1 METFTAVLY
10 SGLPDGAQLLRV
22 GLRLLAA
29 IVVGTLIGL
38 QRERSGKAAG
48 LRTHMLVA
56 LGTTLFVVSALES
69 GMASDPISRVIQGL
83 ITGIGFL
90 GAGTIMKIERARVI
104 HGLTT
109 AAGIWMT
116 AAVSITIG
124 LGQIGIGLIAGVLA
138 WVVLAV
144 VDRFE
149 VHPHGRGIDA
159 HGRPDSSDG
168 R

>member
-1 METFTAVLY
+1 LLDAIASEVRA
-10 SGLPDGAQLLRV
+10 GLPDSAEVARV
-22 GLRLLAA
+22 SLRLLAA
-29 IVVGTLIGL
+29 LAVGTLIGF

-56 LGTTLFVVSALES
+56 LGTALFVVAGLEY
-69 GMASDPISRVIQGL
+69 GMGDDAISRVIQGL

-90 GAGTIMKIERARVI
+90 GAGTIMKIEQAKVI

-124 LGQIGIGLIAGVLA
+124 LGQIGTGLLAGILA

-149 VHPHGRGIDA
+149 LHPGSPSSDA
-159 HGRPDSSDG
+159 SDG